1 MTARPWTRIEGDA
14 LDQEIK
20 RAGAVAE
27 VSREVIAS
35 AKVEVD
41 YVKATGALEAGS
53 QFLNGSKALGHEG

>member
-1 MTARPWTRIEGDA
+1 MGDESLEGDA

-41 YVKATGALEAGS
+41 FTKATGKITAGA
-53 QFLNGSKALGHEG
+53 QFLNGSKALGHDG